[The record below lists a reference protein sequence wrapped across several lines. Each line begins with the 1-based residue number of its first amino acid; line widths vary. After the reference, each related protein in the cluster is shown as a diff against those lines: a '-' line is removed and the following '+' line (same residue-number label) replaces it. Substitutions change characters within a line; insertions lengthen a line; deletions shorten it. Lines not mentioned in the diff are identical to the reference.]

1 MKSSKF
7 QKFVEIAK
15 ALQPNHNSYPV
26 IRTFHV
32 TFATYRKKTIAI
44 GINSL
49 KTHPDIKR
57 LNYYSQ
63 DGVDLRHIARTHS
76 ELNCILKL
84 QNKFSMEDFD
94 DIIFVNVRLD
104 RMGNLR
110 YSRPCNGCVHLFKQ
124 TGYKKIYYSGH
135 CGNFFNFDV

>member
-1 MKSSKF
+1 MKNSKF
-7 QKFVEIAK
+7 QKFIEIAK

-63 DGVDLRHIARTHS
+63 DGEDLRHIARTHS

-94 DIIFVNVRLD
+94 DMVFVNVRLD
-104 RMGNLR
+104 RMGNPR
-110 YSRPCNGCVHLFKQ
+110 YARPCNGCTHLFEQ
-124 TGYKKIYYSGH
+124 TGYKKIYYSGD
-135 CGNFFNFDV
+135 CGNFFQF